1 MSQPLGIN
9 ELSPLMRRKP
19 RALVASDDDRGG
31 TSDEEV
37 MSDSESSVV
46 SVTDRKKSFDDELVI
61 LAEAV
66 WDHVA
71 METEELAFRAGDV
84 VEVLDTMDRDWW
96 WGTRGESSGWFPA
109 AFVRV
114 SCN

>member
-1 MSQPLGIN
+1 M
-9 ELSPLMRRKP
+9 
-19 RALVASDDDRGG
+19 
-31 TSDEEV
+31 DEEV
-37 MSDSESSVV
+37 
-46 SVTDRKKSFDDELVI
+46 VI

-84 VEVLDTMDRDWW
+84 IEVLDTLDRDWW
-96 WGTRGESSGWFPA
+96 WGARGDQTGWFPS

-114 SCN
+114 SCEENLDESLYYYFSDLFILTSFFSVLHCYQHLIFLI

>member
-1 MSQPLGIN
+1 M
-9 ELSPLMRRKP
+9 
-19 RALVASDDDRGG
+19 
-31 TSDEEV
+31 DEEV
-37 MSDSESSVV
+37 
-46 SVTDRKKSFDDELVI
+46 VI

-84 VEVLDTMDRDWW
+84 IEVLDTLDKDWW
-96 WGTRGESSGWFPA
+96 WGAKGQTTGWFPS

-114 SCN
+114 CRKIFEIARIMDSISKSWMFLLSYIFILSCGLVRRTPLKTVWPLLLLAKEPKR